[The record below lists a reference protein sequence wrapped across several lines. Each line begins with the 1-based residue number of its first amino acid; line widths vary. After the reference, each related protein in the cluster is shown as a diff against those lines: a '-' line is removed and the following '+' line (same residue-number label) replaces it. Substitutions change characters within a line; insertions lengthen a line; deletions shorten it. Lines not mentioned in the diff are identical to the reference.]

1 MMNTEILSSR
11 EEEIL
16 QSVVQHF
23 VLTGSPV
30 GSRTLSKIGGGN
42 LSAATIRN
50 VMADLEEKGFLGHP
64 HTSAGRIPTTKG
76 YRLYVDGLVRLSRLT
91 ESEKNLIKENV
102 GNFQGDFDFLLEN
115 TIGILAKISS
125 QLGVVL
131 TPRFEDGILEK
142 IDIISVSSDKVLI
155 ILNIRDG
162 MAKTI
167 LQELRKSISQEALNY
182 VVAVLNERLGGLR
195 IREIRTSLYARMKDV
210 SFDDAG
216 IIRLFIDSA
225 NKLFDYNRYSNIKYA
240 GTSHII
246 HNPEFADVNKFSAL
260 VEFFEKKN
268 IIIHMMEKM
277 SDPPGLKVRIGDENE
292 EQPIQECSIITAPYS
307 MGNVEGL
314 LGVIGPMRM
323 AYRKIIPLV
332 DYTAKM
338 ITGVFEEK

>member
-1 MMNTEILSSR
+1 MKNELLSIR

-16 QSVVQHF
+16 QSVVQQF
-23 VLTGSPV
+23 VLTGNPI
-30 GSRTLSKIGGGN
+30 GSRTLSKKGGSE
-42 LSAATIRN
+42 LSPATIRN

-64 HTSAGRIPTTKG
+64 HTSAGRVPTTKG
-76 YRLYVDGLVRLSRLT
+76 YRLYVDRLINLSHLT
-91 ESEKNLIKENV
+91 ETEKKLIKENV
-102 GNFQGDFDFLLEN
+102 GNFQGDLDFILEN
-115 TIGILAKISS
+115 TIGVLARISS

-142 IDIISVSSDKVLI
+142 IDILSVSSDKILI
-155 ILNIRDG
+155 ILSIRDG

-167 LQELRKSISQEALNY
+167 LQEIHKSISADALNY
-182 VVAVLNERLGGLR
+182 VVSVLNERLSGLK
-195 IREIRTSLYARMKDV
+195 IREIKSSLHDRMKDI
-210 SFDDAG
+210 SPDDAG

-225 NKLFDYNRYSNIKYA
+225 NKMFDFQRYSNIKYA

-246 HNPEFADVNKFSAL
+246 HNPEFSDVSKFSAL

-277 SDPPGLKVRIGDENE
+277 SEPPGLKVIIGDENE
-292 EQPIQECSIITAPYS
+292 ERPIQECSIITAPYR